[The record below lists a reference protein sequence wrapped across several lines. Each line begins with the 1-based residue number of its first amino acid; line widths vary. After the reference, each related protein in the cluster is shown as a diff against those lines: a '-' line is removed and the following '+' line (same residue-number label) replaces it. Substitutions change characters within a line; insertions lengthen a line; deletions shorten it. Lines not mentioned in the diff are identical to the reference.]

1 VKEAEMDIDLQES
14 ESAVNTK
21 PNHLPD
27 SSKLSPPL
35 PSQTSPFITKI
46 EISNDDKTAK
56 INNEILSAN
65 VSNLNDTV
73 VTAKAEPMN
82 SSSSRD
88 R

>member
-1 VKEAEMDIDLQES
+1 MDIDLQES
-14 ESAVNTK
+14 ESVVNTK

-46 EISNDDKTAK
+46 EISNDDKTTK

-73 VTAKAEPMN
+73 VTAKAEQM
-82 SSSSRD
+82 SSTSSRD

>member
-14 ESAVNTK
+14 ESVANTK

-46 EISNDDKTAK
+46 EISNDDKTTK

-73 VTAKAEPMN
+73 VTAKAEQM
-82 SSSSRD
+82 SSTSSRD